1 MTTQVSPKREV
12 GYLSELLQQRPSL
25 DVQAIGAETVAWLQE
40 IRDRSTPIVR
50 ELAIPTTRDEEWR
63 FTDLSSLLKVNF
75 AAAKPTSPLPDIS
88 SLVLPEAAAS
98 RLVFVNGFYAPELSS
113 VAGIPEGV
121 FAGNLWANEIPRWR
135 DYLAKLPG
143 GQEVFSA
150 LNTASLTDAAV
161 VWIPKNRSLEVPIHL
176 LFVSTAGE
184 LPTVS
189 QPRCLVVAES
199 GSAVTVIEEY
209 AVCPHPQPLSHRRGG
224 QEYAAYLTNAVTEIW
239 VGENAQVTHAR
250 MQREGE
256 EAFHVGKTAIAQAR
270 HSRYTCCA
278 VSLGAKVSRHNLE
291 IFQTGEG
298 TETILNAL
306 TKIAGEQLADTHSTI
321 ALNHPYGTA
330 RQVHKCIVGDRAH
343 AVFNGKIL
351 VPKPAQ
357 LTDAGQLSR
366 TLLLS
371 PKARVDTKPQLEIT
385 ADNVKCAHGAT
396 VSQLETDEIFYLQSR
411 GLDADSA
418 RNLLINAFATEIV
431 DRIPIASLRQTIS
444 QIVRSN
450 PIS

>member
-12 GYLSELLQQRPSL
+12 AYLSELLQQRQNL
-25 DVQAIGAETVAWLQE
+25 EARETVAWLQDV
-40 IRDRSTPIVR
+40 RDRATPVVS

-63 FTDLSSLLKVNF
+63 FTDLSALLKVNF
-75 AAAKPTSPLPDIS
+75 VAAKPTSALPDIS
-88 SLVLPEAAAS
+88 SFVLPEAAES
-98 RLVFVNGFYAPELSS
+98 RLVFVDGFYAPELSS
-113 VAGIPEGV
+113 VAGMPEGV
-121 FAGNLWANEIPRWR
+121 FVGNLQGSKIDALR

-143 GQEVFSA
+143 GQEVFTA
-150 LNTASLTDAAV
+150 LNTASLTDAAM
-161 VWIPKNRSLEVPIHL
+161 VWIPKDRAVEVPIHL
-176 LFVSTAGE
+176 LFVTTAGE
-184 LPTVS
+184 SPTVAH
-189 QPRCLVVAES
+189 PRCLVVAES
-199 GSAVTVIEEY
+199 GSAVTVVEEY
-209 AVCPHPQPLSHRRGG
+209 VVCPHPQPLSHGRGG
-224 QEYAAYLTNAVTEIW
+224 QEYSAYLTNAVTEVW
-239 VGENAQVTHAR
+239 VGENAQVTHTR

-278 VSLGAKVSRHNLE
+278 VSLGAKLSRHNLE

-306 TKIAGEQLADTHSTI
+306 TKIASEQRADTHSTI

-330 RQVHKCIVGDRAH
+330 RQVHKCIVGDRAR

-431 DRIPIASLRQTIS
+431 DRIPLASLRQTIS

>member
-12 GYLSELLQQRPSL
+12 AYLSELLQQRQDL
-25 DVQAIGAETVAWLQE
+25 DARETVAWLQE
-40 IRDRSTPIVR
+40 IRDRATPVVS

-63 FTDLSSLLKVNF
+63 FTDLSALLKVNF
-75 AAAKPTSPLPDIS
+75 VAAKPASTLPDIS
-88 SLVLPEAAAS
+88 SLVLPEAAES
-98 RLVFVNGFYAPELSS
+98 RLVFVDGFYAPELSS
-113 VAGIPEGV
+113 VTGIPEDV
-121 FAGNLWANEIPRWR
+121 FVGNLRASEISAWR

-143 GQEVFSA
+143 GQEVFTA

-161 VWIPKNRSLEVPIHL
+161 VWIPKNQAVEVPIHL
-176 LFVSTAGE
+176 LFVATAGE
-184 LPTVS
+184 SPTVA

-199 GSAVTVIEEY
+199 GSAVTVVEEY
-209 AVCPHPQPLSHRRGG
+209 VCPHPQPLSHGRGG
-224 QEYAAYLTNAVTEIW
+224 QEYAAYLTNAVTEVW

-250 MQREGE
+250 MQREGD
-256 EAFHVGKTAIAQAR
+256 EAFHIGKTAIAQAR

-278 VSLGAKVSRHNLE
+278 VSLGAQLSRHNLE

-298 TETILNAL
+298 TETTLNAL

-330 RQVHKCIVGDRAH
+330 RQVHKCIVGDRAR

-418 RNLLINAFATEIV
+418 RNLLIKAFATEIV

-444 QIVRSN
+444 QMVKQN
-450 PIS
+450 Q